1 MDTIDLRT
9 QPSFEAIAGSLMSM
23 IEAGQM
29 NARALPVSASAT
41 VPPAGLVAQLAEA
54 RLMLA
59 RRLLAGNTQFMA
71 LDRAISDLEAAL
83 PAVPA
88 GVRSH
93 RKRPTQC
100 DAAMTVLSQAEEPLT
115 IKEILDRI
123 TQMGARVGGR
133 RPLGTLASSLSQDSR
148 FEAVRDGASRT
159 WRLAVWQD

>member
-23 IEAGQM
+23 IEAGQ
-29 NARALPVSASAT
+29 RSASALPASASAP
-41 VPPAGLVAQLAEA
+41 VYPAGLVEQLAEA
-54 RLMLA
+54 RLTLA
-59 RRLLAGNTQFMA
+59 RRLLAGNSQFTA

-88 GVRSH
+88 GARTH

-100 DAAMTVLSQAEEPLT
+100 DAAMTVLSEAQTPLT
-115 IKEILDRI
+115 IKEIMDRI
-123 TQMGARVGGR
+123 TQKGARVGGR

-159 WRLAVWQD
+159 WRLAVWRD

>member
-9 QPSFEAIAGSLMSM
+9 QPTFEAIAGSLMSM
-23 IEAGQM
+23 IEAGQRS
-29 NARALPVSASAT
+29 AGALPVSVSAT
-41 VPPAGLVAQLAEA
+41 LPPSGLVEQLADA
-54 RLMLA
+54 RLALA
-59 RRLLAGNTQFMA
+59 RRLLAGNAQFMA

-88 GVRSH
+88 GPRTH

-100 DAAMTVLSQAEEPLT
+100 DAAMTVLSEAEVPLT
-115 IKEILDRI
+115 IKEIMDRI
-123 TQMGARVGGR
+123 TQKGARVGGR

-159 WRLAVWQD
+159 WRLAVWRD